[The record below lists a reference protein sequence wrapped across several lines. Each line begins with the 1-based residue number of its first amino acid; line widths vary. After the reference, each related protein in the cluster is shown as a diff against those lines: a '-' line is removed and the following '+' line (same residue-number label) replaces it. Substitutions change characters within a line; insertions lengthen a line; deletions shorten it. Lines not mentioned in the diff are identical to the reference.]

1 MVACLEY
8 IATLPRSKLSRS
20 KKLEFFAETRHAY
33 GRTAMIFSGKALNLT
48 IVHYG

>member
-33 GRTAMIFSGKALNLT
+33 GRTAMIFSGISPDKEFKG
-48 IVHYG
+48 I